1 MAVWTTPIYD
11 RTSDDITDAKN
22 ILTQITEMGFN
33 SLSAEDVLKWNA
45 GFRGAF
51 TFQTAN
57 RIEGNIEYLNEVLSG
72 LGYFLPVRNVKTN
85 WNRNDIP
92 NVGLDSKIIEN
103 TRSLIDGT
111 YPVVG
116 ITLPTS
122 LEFPDIDNVN
132 AVENIHQILY
142 DRIDKIKNGYR
153 YCGVTYC
160 G

>member
-11 RTSDDITDAKN
+11 RTDDDIATAKR
-22 ILTQITEMGFN
+22 ILAQITEDGYDA
-33 SLSAEDVLKWNA
+33 LSDDDKALWVA

-51 TFQTAN
+51 TYQTAN
-57 RIEGNIEYLNEVLSG
+57 RIEGNIEYLHEVLYG
-72 LGYFLPVRNVKTN
+72 LGYFVPVWNVKTD

-92 NVGLDSKIIEN
+92 AIALSNRILIN
-103 TRSLIDGT
+103 TQSLIDGT
-111 YPVVG
+111 YPVEGV
-116 ITLPTS
+116 TLPTS
-122 LEFPDIDNVN
+122 LDYPELSDIN

>member
-1 MAVWTTPIYD
+1 M
-11 RTSDDITDAKN
+11 
-22 ILTQITEMGFN
+22 
-33 SLSAEDVLKWNA
+33 
-45 GFRGAF
+45 
-51 TFQTAN
+51 
-57 RIEGNIEYLNEVLSG
+57 
-72 LGYFLPVRNVKTN
+72 RNVKTN

-92 NVGLDSKIIEN
+92 NAGLDSKIIEN

-142 DRIDKIKNGYR
+142 DRIDKIKDGYR

>member
-11 RTSDDITDAKN
+11 RISADVTDAKR
-22 ILTQITEMGFN
+22 ILAQITELGFN
-33 SLSAEDVLKWNA
+33 SLSAEDVLKWNT

-92 NVGLDSKIIEN
+92 DAGLDSKIIEN

-111 YPVVG
+111 YLVDGVM
-116 ITLPTS
+116 LPTS
-122 LEFPDIDNVN
+122 MDFPEIDDIN
-132 AVENIHQILY
+132 AIEEIHQILY
-142 DRIDKIKNGYR
+142 NRIDKIKNGYR